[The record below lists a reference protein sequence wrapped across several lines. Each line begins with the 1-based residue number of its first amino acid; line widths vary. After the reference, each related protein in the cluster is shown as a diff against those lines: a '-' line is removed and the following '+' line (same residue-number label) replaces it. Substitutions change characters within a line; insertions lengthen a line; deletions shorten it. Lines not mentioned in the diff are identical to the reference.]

1 MTTGNTAPDT
11 AAGPM
16 LPALYTIRHRQQD
29 TDDVFT
35 IDLVPAADTRPFDFL
50 PGQFNML
57 YQFGA
62 GEVPISISG
71 DPAQPEILIHTIR
84 SVGII
89 TRALG
94 RLQPG
99 ATVGVRGPFGQ
110 GWPVAAA
117 AGSDIVIVAGGLG
130 LAPLRPAIYQVLA
143 EREKYGNV
151 CIYYGARTPEDILYA
166 DQLHQWRGRF
176 DLSVDVIVD
185 RAQTKSDWTGK
196 VGVVTRLIG
205 SQFDP
210 LHTVALIC
218 GPEVMMRFAIK
229 TLNQQGVTDEQIYVS
244 MERNMKCGIGV
255 CGHCQFGPGFVCR
268 DGPVYRFAD
277 IRQYF
282 AIREI

>member
-1 MTTGNTAPDT
+1 MNSLNTAADT

-16 LPALYTIRHRQQD
+16 LPLLYTIRRRQQD

-35 IDLVPAADTRPFDFL
+35 IDLVPAAGTEPFDFL

-71 DPAQPEILIHTIR
+71 DPARPEVLIHTIR
-84 SVGII
+84 SVGAI
-89 TRALG
+89 TRVLG

-99 ATVGVRGPFGQ
+99 ATVGVRGPFGR

-117 AGSDIVIVAGGLG
+117 AGSDVVIIAGGLG
-130 LAPLRPAIYQVLA
+130 LAPLRPAIYQLLA

-151 CIYYGARTPEDILYA
+151 CIYYGARTPEDMLYI

-176 DLSVDVIVD
+176 DLTVDVIVD
-185 RAQTKSDWTGK
+185 RAQTDSGWTGK

-205 SQFDP
+205 DDFDP
-210 LHTVALIC
+210 LHTVALVC

-229 TLNQQGVTDEQIYVS
+229 TLNQHGVADEQIYVS
-244 MERNMKCGIGV
+244 MERNMKCAIGL

-268 DGPVYRFAD
+268 DGPVYCFAD

-282 AIREI
+282 AIREL